1 MSQFEFVA
9 ADIDLDRQHL
19 IELNVEYVSWV
30 LAGMESSYAVPAVS
44 ILEMTASQYVPTVI
58 DKICGAKP
66 PAGVFYL
73 IKADVKLVGM
83 GGLRSLDSSTAE
95 IKRIYIRPEFR
106 GHNLGERILQRLLRD
121 AKSYG
126 FTRACLDTAPFMTSA
141 HRIYERNGFVDCP
154 AYEGSEV
161 PQGFTHRWRYFQR
174 TL

>member
-1 MSQFEFVA
+1 MSQFEFIA
-9 ADIDLDRQHL
+9 ADIDLDRQIL
-19 IELNVEYVSWV
+19 IELNVEYVSWF

-44 ILEMTASQYVPTVI
+44 ILGMTASQYVPTVI
-58 DKICGAKP
+58 DKICAAKP

-73 IKADVKLVGM
+73 IKTDGKLVGM
-83 GGLRSLDSSTAE
+83 GGFRSLNSSTAE

-106 GHNLGERILQRLLRD
+106 GHNLGERILQRLVMD

-126 FTRACLDTAPFMTSA
+126 FTQACLDTAPFMTSA
-141 HRIYERNGFVDCP
+141 HRIYERNGFVGCP

-161 PQGFTHRWRYFQR
+161 PHGFAHRWRFFQR